1 MSQLSLSDIE
11 YSSRKKKTK
20 RDSVLQTIDNL
31 LPWSEWIELIRPF
44 YPEGKRGRPP
54 IAIETIL
61 RMYILRTL
69 YKLSDTTV
77 EDAVYDSYAMRS
89 FLQINFFIEQVP
101 DATTLRRFRYLLS
114 KHRLSERIASDFAA
128 AVKQAGLVLRRG
140 TILEATVISS
150 APSRKKQ

>member
-20 RDSVLQTIDNL
+20 RDSVLQTLDTL

-69 YKLSDTTV
+69 YKLSDTSV

-89 FLQINFFIEQVP
+89 FLQINFFTEQVP

-114 KHRLSERIASDFAA
+114 KHRLSEQIASDFAA